1 MSHGEVRRITDR
13 TDPFRPI
20 PDPTKQEIH
29 REQIT
34 GSQSKRAKK
43 KKNALERQRESESV
57 QESWTHGKHKD
68 SWPSTDTKGGK
79 REQKRLDKQ
88 HQKSN
93 SRARDAKHERIH
105 KSYNDQV
112 QESDHAEEYDDYQ
125 AEHDN
130 LTKQIREKEETQA
143 QYEQLQKEIKKKQEE
158 VQAQYDQLQKEPKPY
173 PPTAHVP
180 APPKHTHK
188 KYTRPQEHGWNGAAR
203 PQRQGQTRFKG
214 QKDLGQKDYGR
225 GVGPLHPNPPPPR
238 GNGQEDDG
246 MGFRRIYRAPTQPKN
261 TKTQNGAVDRYGS
274 TPPRK
279 LKTLYYNKYIA

>member
-1 MSHGEVRRITDR
+1 MPHVQVTRVMDR
-13 TDPFRPI
+13 TDYNRPI
-20 PDPTKQEIH
+20 TNPTKQDIH

-34 GSQSKRAKK
+34 ESQSKRAKK
-43 KKNALERQRESESV
+43 KKSALERQRESESV
-57 QESWTHGKHKD
+57 QESWTHGKHRD
-68 SWPSTDTKGGK
+68 SWPSTDTKREK

-105 KSYNDQV
+105 TPYNDQV

-143 QYEQLQKEIKKKQEE
+143 QYDQLEKEIREKQEE
-158 VQAQYDQLQKEPKPY
+158 LRAEYDQLQKEPKPY

-180 APPKHTHK
+180 APPDNTQK
-188 KYTRPQEHGWNGAAR
+188 KYTRPQEHIHRGEAR
-203 PQRQGQTRFKG
+203 PQRQGQTRFEG
-214 QKDLGQKDYGR
+214 QKDLGHKDDGR
-225 GVGPLHPNPPPPR
+225 GVGPPNPHPRPPH

-246 MGFRRIYRAPTQPKN
+246 MGLRGIYCAPKYRN
-261 TKTQNGAVDRYGS
+261 SKTQNGAVDRYGS
-274 TPPRK
+274 TAPRK
-279 LKTLYYNKYIA
+279 MKTLYYNKYIA